1 MVLTATVEKTSQRLP
16 LPQRKAPALTVGQQ
30 QSVLSSSPN
39 LKTAL
44 ANIQEENI
52 DNALPA
58 QPSLEK
64 LTPMITFNLLHP
76 RHMLPVQTWHI
87 EATSTIKI
95 GRSSKNE
102 VTLYSTVVS
111 RSHLKIERNGENWEL
126 VSFGFNGT
134 FCDGK
139 RITRTPLKNGMVIR
153 LGNSGPQLQIWL
165 DSLTE
170 EKNEAVT
177 KLLR

>member
-1 MVLTATVEKTSQRLP
+1 MVLTTTVEKTH
-16 LPQRKAPALTVGQQ
+16 QQ
-30 QSVLSSSPN
+30 QN
-39 LKTAL
+39 LKTAR
-44 ANIQEENI
+44 ANIQEENFG
-52 DNALPA
+52 NTFPTE
-58 QPSLEK
+58 PSLEK
-64 LTPMITFNLLHP
+64 VTPMITFNLLHP
-76 RHMLPVQTWHI
+76 QHSLPVQTWHL
-87 EATSTIKI
+87 EANPTIKI

-111 RSHLKIERNGENWEL
+111 RYHLKIEQNGENWEL
-126 VSFGFNGT
+126 VNLGSNGT
-134 FCDGK
+134 FCDSK

-170 EKNEAVT
+170 EKNESVT